1 MKVKKN
7 RLSRILTESLDKAL
21 SVNKKISKE
30 ELAQRIYESVVDSIN
45 ELKHETVLNAVN
57 KLRSNRNALLFN
69 GVDITEDT
77 MRSFLKD
84 KNPAQK
90 RRYIKLWKSGKL
102 LDRMVRQE
110 HLFATVTNTGL
121 EWLRDNTDIP
131 ISPEFFE
138 GNEKSWGK
146 GYRNTDRKPTK
157 DEHDFYRY
165 FSSGMQD
172 TEGMSEETVMR
183 YSNAVERLFN
193 FLLGN
198 N

>member
-1 MKVKKN
+1 M
-7 RLSRILTESLDKAL
+7 
-21 SVNKKISKE
+21 
-30 ELAQRIYESVVDSIN
+30 AQRIYESVVDSIN

-84 KNPAQK
+84 KKPAQK

-146 GYRNTDRKPTK
+146 GYHNTDRKPTK

-165 FSSGMQD
+165 FSIGMQD

-183 YSNAVERLFN
+183 YSNAV
-193 FLLGN
+193 
-198 N
+198 

>member
-21 SVNKKISKE
+21 SINKKISKE

-102 LDRMVRQE
+102 LDRVVRQE
-110 HLFATVTNTGL
+110 HLFC
-121 EWLRDNTDIP
+121 DCHQ
-131 ISPEFFE
+131 
-138 GNEKSWGK
+138 
-146 GYRNTDRKPTK
+146 YR
-157 DEHDFYRY
+157 
-165 FSSGMQD
+165 S
-172 TEGMSEETVMR
+172 
-183 YSNAVERLFN
+183 
-193 FLLGN
+193 
-198 N
+198 

>member
-21 SVNKKISKE
+21 SINKKISKE

-90 RRYIKLWKSGKL
+90 RRYINLWKSGKL

-138 GNEKSWGK
+138 GNEKSWG
-146 GYRNTDRKPTK
+146 
-157 DEHDFYRY
+157 
-165 FSSGMQD
+165 
-172 TEGMSEETVMR
+172 
-183 YSNAVERLFN
+183 
-193 FLLGN
+193 
-198 N
+198 

>member
-1 MKVKKN
+1 MNLLYPFLINIEMLNYGLVDESQEKQVEPHID
-7 RLSRILTESLDKAL
+7 REESLNKAL
-21 SVNKKISKE
+21 SINKKISKE

-121 EWLRDNTDIP
+121 EWLRDNTD
-131 ISPEFFE
+131 
-138 GNEKSWGK
+138 
-146 GYRNTDRKPTK
+146 RKPTK